1 MAGRKFKRL
10 KIYLVLKSGLNVSI
24 TDNVKKWI
32 SCSIKIDIIAFKS
45 RLLRFKYSV
54 PNLVRFKLVNLD
66 VVTSTLP
73 AAVISKVTTI
83 CSSEDVQKFHQAQE
97 VQHCIKSIYI
107 KYKSWKTKETA
118 RFYWKSVL
126 FLVLSFQRPISK

>member
-66 VVTSTLP
+66 VVTLTLP

-107 KYKSWKTKETA
+107 KYKS
-118 RFYWKSVL
+118 
-126 FLVLSFQRPISK
+126 